1 MRKLF
6 FILCLFMFLVGC
18 SNEQEEVETA
28 KKNKSQENSSFQEQL
43 ENLMDENEFK
53 YEEIIDLDN

>member
-1 MRKLF
+1 
-6 FILCLFMFLVGC
+6 MFLVGC

>member
-1 MRKLF
+1 
-6 FILCLFMFLVGC
+6 MFLVGC
-18 SNEQEEVETA
+18 SNEQEEAETA